1 MENKKDTMTFET
13 ALKRLEEIVHLLE
26 AGNAPLTDSLSL
38 FEEGIKLVKLCN
50 SQLDGAEQKVKLLTE
65 NSDGSIKA
73 EDFRAES

>member
-65 NSDGSIKA
+65 NPDGSIKA